1 MAPSRVG
8 NKAKSPE
15 KDVSDDQDL
24 QVNVG
29 CSDVVEDI
37 QLIPNELFLNCI
49 DRDSMELMLIPSI
62 SYEICI
68 QRRIDVA
75 KATVIFFTKSVP
87 VSKKPHSQYSE
98 DDSSS
103 DESIH
108 YEDKIDSY
116 LRILLWHCPI
126 LIPFIMVFI

>member
-15 KDVSDDQDL
+15 KGVSDDQDL
-24 QVNVG
+24 QVNNVG
-29 CSDVVEDI
+29 RSDVVEDI

-49 DRDSMELMLIPSI
+49 DRDSMDSMSIPSI

-103 DESIH
+103 DESV
-108 YEDKIDSY
+108 S
-116 LRILLWHCPI
+116 L
-126 LIPFIMVFI
+126 

>member
-1 MAPSRVG
+1 
-8 NKAKSPE
+8 
-15 KDVSDDQDL
+15 
-24 QVNVG
+24 
-29 CSDVVEDI
+29 
-37 QLIPNELFLNCI
+37 
-49 DRDSMELMLIPSI
+49 MELMSIPLI

-68 QRRIDVA
+68 QRRIYVA
-75 KATVIFFTKSVP
+75 KAAVIFFTKSVP

-103 DESIH
+103 DESVC

-126 LIPFIMVFI
+126 LRPFILVFI

>member
-15 KDVSDDQDL
+15 KGISDDQDL
-24 QVNVG
+24 QVDNVG
-29 CSDVVEDI
+29 HSDVVEEI

-49 DRDSMELMLIPSI
+49 DRDIMELMLIPSI

-68 QRRIDVA
+68 QRSINVA
-75 KATVIFFTKSVP
+75 ETTVIFFTKSVP

-103 DESIH
+103 DENVC

-116 LRILLWHCPI
+116 LRIFCYGIALS
-126 LIPFIMVFI
+126 

>member
-1 MAPSRVG
+1 MAPSQVG

-15 KDVSDDQDL
+15 KGVSDDQDL
-24 QVNVG
+24 QVDNVG
-29 CSDVVEDI
+29 HSDVVEDI
-37 QLIPNELFLNCI
+37 QLIPNELFLHCI
-49 DRDSMELMLIPSI
+49 ARDSMELMSIPSI

-103 DESIH
+103 DESVC
-108 YEDKIDSY
+108 YEEDFYYGIALS
-116 LRILLWHCPI
+116 
-126 LIPFIMVFI
+126 